1 MITRMKTGSTWED
14 RIGYARAVVAGGW
27 VHVSGTTGTDH
38 ATGDI
43 PASIED
49 QCKLALAIIE
59 AALKRAGAGFEH
71 AVRVTYVLKHAAD
84 FERCWPILSA
94 TFGANPPAAMMIE
107 APLIDPRHLIEI
119 ELTAFVGDGA
129 DTARTP

>member
-1 MITRMKTGSTWED
+1 LITRIKTGSTWED

-38 ATGDI
+38 ATGKI
-43 PASIED
+43 PESIED
-49 QCKLALAIIE
+49 QCKLALVIIE
-59 AALKRAGAGFEH
+59 AALARAGAGFEH
-71 AVRVTYVLKHAAD
+71 AVRVTYVLKRAAD

-119 ELTAFVGDGA
+119 ELTAYLGTG
-129 DTARTP
+129 

>member
-1 MITRMKTGSTWED
+1 MITRIKTGSTWED

-38 ATGDI
+38 ATGEI
-43 PASIED
+43 PESIED
-49 QCKLALAIIE
+49 QCNLALVIIE
-59 AALKRAGAGFEH
+59 AALARAGAGFEH
-71 AVRVTYVLKHAAD
+71 AVRVTYVLKRAAD

-119 ELTAFVGDGA
+119 ELTAYLGA
-129 DTARTP
+129 D

>member
-1 MITRMKTGSTWED
+1 MITRIKTGSTWED

-27 VHVSGTTGTDH
+27 VLVSGTTGTDH
-38 ATGDI
+38 ATGEI
-43 PASIED
+43 PETVED
-49 QCKLALAIIE
+49 QCKLALTIIG
-59 AALKRAGAGFEH
+59 AALAGAGAGFEH

-119 ELTAFVGDGA
+119 ELTAYLGEGA
-129 DTARTP
+129 QVARTP

>member
-1 MITRMKTGSTWED
+1 MITRIKTGSTWED

-38 ATGDI
+38 ATGKI
-43 PASIED
+43 PESIED
-49 QCKLALAIIE
+49 QCKLALVIIE
-59 AALKRAGAGFEH
+59 AALARAGAGFEH
-71 AVRVTYVLKHAAD
+71 AVRVTYVLKRSAD

-119 ELTAFVGDGA
+119 ELTAYLGA
-129 DTARTP
+129 D

>member
-1 MITRMKTGSTWED
+1 MITRIKTGSTWED

-38 ATGDI
+38 ATGEI
-43 PASIED
+43 PESIED
-49 QCKLALAIIE
+49 QCNLALVIIE
-59 AALKRAGAGFEH
+59 AALARAGAGFEH
-71 AVRVTYVLKHAAD
+71 AVRVTYVLKRAAD

-119 ELTAFVGDGA
+119 ELTAYLGTG
-129 DTARTP
+129 

>member
-1 MITRMKTGSTWED
+1 MITRIRTGSTWED

-49 QCKLALAIIE
+49 QCKLALAIIG

-119 ELTAFVGDGA
+119 ELTAYVGEDA
-129 DTARTP
+129 QVSRTP

>member
-1 MITRMKTGSTWED
+1 MITRIKTGSTWED

-38 ATGDI
+38 ATSEI
-43 PASIED
+43 HESIED
-49 QCKLALAIIE
+49 QCKLALVIIE
-59 AALKRAGAGFEH
+59 AALARAGAGFEH
-71 AVRVTYVLKHAAD
+71 AVRVTYVLKRAAD

-119 ELTAFVGDGA
+119 ELTAYLGTG
-129 DTARTP
+129 

>member
-1 MITRMKTGSTWED
+1 MITRIKTGSTWED

-38 ATGDI
+38 ATGKI
-43 PASIED
+43 PESIED
-49 QCKLALAIIE
+49 QCKLALVIIE
-59 AALKRAGAGFEH
+59 AALARAGAGFEH
-71 AVRVTYVLKHAAD
+71 AVRVTYVLKRAAD

-119 ELTAFVGDGA
+119 ELTAYLGTG
-129 DTARTP
+129 

>member
-1 MITRMKTGSTWED
+1 MITRIKTGSTWED

-43 PASIED
+43 PETIED

-59 AALKRAGAGFEH
+59 AALARAGAGFEH

-107 APLIDPRHLIEI
+107 APLIEPRHLIEI
-119 ELTAFVGDGA
+119 ELTAYLGA
-129 DTARTP
+129 G

>member
-1 MITRMKTGSTWED
+1 MITRIKTGSTWED

-38 ATGDI
+38 ATGKI
-43 PASIED
+43 PESIED
-49 QCKLALAIIE
+49 QCKLALVIIE
-59 AALKRAGAGFEH
+59 AALARAGAGFEH
-71 AVRVTYVLKHAAD
+71 AVRVTYVLKRAAD
-84 FERCWPILSA
+84 FERCWPFLSA

-119 ELTAFVGDGA
+119 ELTAYLGA
-129 DTARTP
+129 D